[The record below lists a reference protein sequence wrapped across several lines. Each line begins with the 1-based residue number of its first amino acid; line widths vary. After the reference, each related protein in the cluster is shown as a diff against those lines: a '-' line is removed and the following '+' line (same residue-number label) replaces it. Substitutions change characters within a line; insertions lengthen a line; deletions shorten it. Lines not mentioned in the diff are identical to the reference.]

1 MNIAFKYSDKDV
13 LIMTAGLLG
22 ETASEVG
29 ACPVPA
35 WDGSEGK
42 GREGSVEISTGEVG
56 LSIPEGEREGSATV
70 VAGKADWGS
79 GERVERSPLRTVS
92 R

>member
-1 MNIAFKYSDKDV
+1 MRSEPAQSLRGVEVKEK
-13 LIMTAGLLG
+13 G
-22 ETASEVG
+22 EREVSRSVSE
-29 ACPVPA
+29 P
-35 WDGSEGK
+35 GSM
-42 GREGSVEISTGEVG
+42 G
-56 LSIPEGEREGSATV
+56 LSFPEGERDGSATV

>member
-1 MNIAFKYSDKDV
+1 VRSEPAQSLRGVEVKEK
-13 LIMTAGLLG
+13 G
-22 ETASEVG
+22 EMEVSRSVSET
-29 ACPVPA
+29 
-35 WDGSEGK
+35 GK
-42 GREGSVEISTGEVG
+42 VG